1 MCFWN
6 ARDLIF
12 GSICFETRD
21 LHCDW
26 TSRKPL
32 TQHVIVKVIVAQ
44 LCLTLCGALD
54 CSPPG
59 PSVHRILQ
67 AGILEWVFSSPP
79 GQLPDPGIEPGSFA
93 AQAYSLPSE
102 WSSNGNSSAYPI
114 MTKNIG
120 GTSVVVQW
128 LRFCLPNAGDAD
140 SIPGQESR
148 IPHFTQPK
156 TPRNKSKT
164 KALKVLKKKEY
175 MKKY

>member
-1 MCFWN
+1 M
-6 ARDLIF
+6 
-12 GSICFETRD
+12 
-21 LHCDW
+21 
-26 TSRKPL
+26 
-32 TQHVIVKVIVAQ
+32 IVKVIVAQ
-44 LCLTLCGALD
+44 SCLTLCGALD

-67 AGILEWVFSSPP
+67 AGILVWVFSSPP